1 MTEMSF
7 LGKLLY
13 LFKILITLTCLALNK
28 IHMFV
33 CSSDGG
39 LEDEEGSLI
48 PKRRSASCPNPDVLA
63 LAVFNTSPAHSSS
76 SGDQRESPSASV
88 STAPMR
94 RTTTEEQDEEKEQ
107 ELHLYAVSPS
117 SRLYLH
123 LQSSWSSYIIVSVSE
138 SVSTRFVCSG
148 QHSFCI

>member
-1 MTEMSF
+1 
-7 LGKLLY
+7 
-13 LFKILITLTCLALNK
+13 
-28 IHMFV
+28 MFV
-33 CSSDGG
+33 CSSDDGQ
-39 LEDEEGSLI
+39 EAEEGSVI

-63 LAVFNTSPAHSSS
+63 LSVFNTSPAHSSS
-76 SGDQRESPSASV
+76 FGDQRESPSASV

-123 LQSSWSSYIIVSVSE
+123 LQSSWSSYIIVSVC
-138 SVSTRFVCSG
+138 V
-148 QHSFCI
+148 